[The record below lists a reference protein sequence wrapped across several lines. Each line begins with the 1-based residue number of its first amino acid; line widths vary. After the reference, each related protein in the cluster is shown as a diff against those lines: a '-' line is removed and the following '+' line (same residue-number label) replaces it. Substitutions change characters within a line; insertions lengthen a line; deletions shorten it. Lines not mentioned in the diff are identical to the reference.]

1 MKPNTI
7 QNTGIYKEQG
17 IRNNRFTYRKNSDS
31 ASLNKVIIINT
42 DDGYAEIILPSE
54 MPDDLISSLSEF
66 HCENLDDLS
75 ALINS
80 YKLFCKAYGSFNKI
94 QKFYVLYSTYSDGD
108 KENIFNAGYIT
119 ELPRLENN
127 FYLRH

>member
-31 ASLNKVIIINT
+31 VSLNKVIIINT
-42 DDGYAEIILPSE
+42 DDGYAEIILPSD

-66 HCENLDDLS
+66 HYDNLNDLS

-80 YKLFCKAYGSFNKI
+80 YELFGKVDGSFNRI
-94 QKFYVLYSTYSDGD
+94 QKFYILYSTNSDGD

-119 ELPRLENN
+119 ELPGIENN